1 MIIVILLLLLLLLN
15 NDNKTMIRTIINTK
29 LEEIE
34 AVRMDPGGVRRT
46 NGE

>member
-1 MIIVILLLLLLLLN
+1 MIIVILLLLLLIN

>member
-1 MIIVILLLLLLLLN
+1 MIIVILLLLLLITN
-15 NDNKTMIRTIINTK
+15 NNKTMIRTIINTK